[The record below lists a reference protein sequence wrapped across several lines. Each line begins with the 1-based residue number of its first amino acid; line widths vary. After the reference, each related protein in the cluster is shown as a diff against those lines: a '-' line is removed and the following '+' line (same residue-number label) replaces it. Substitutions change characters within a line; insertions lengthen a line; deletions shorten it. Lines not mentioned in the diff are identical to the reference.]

1 MKAEYSNRPASR
13 PSHVK
18 PQQPIAV
25 KSARRHAPV
34 MRALHWAVAG
44 LIIAALVMS
53 AFVMPGIRHDS
64 PEKIDALRRHMSVG
78 LIVLLLTFVRMAAR
92 RRTERPCFLSSG
104 MAWAD
109 RLARSVH
116 RIFDLLILAMI
127 ASGIGMAAL
136 GGVFPAVFGQAATL
150 PGGLSALPLH
160 ELHRGIGITIFALL
174 ALHVGGAF
182 YHQFILRD
190 GLIGRMGLGL
200 VRR

>member
-1 MKAEYSNRPASR
+1 
-13 PSHVK
+13 
-18 PQQPIAV
+18 
-25 KSARRHAPV
+25 
-34 MRALHWAVAG
+34 MRALHWLVAG

-78 LIVLLLTFVRMAAR
+78 LIVLLLTFIRMAAR
-92 RRTERPCFLSSG
+92 RRTERPGFLSSG

-109 RLARSVH
+109 RLARYVH

-136 GGVFPAVFGQAATL
+136 GGVFPAVFGLTGTL
-150 PGGLSALPLH
+150 PAGFDTSLLH
-160 ELHRGIGITIFALL
+160 EVHRAIGITIFALL

-200 VRR
+200 ARR